1 MDHYRSA
8 VETAAAVRAGE
19 VSPVDLVDAFLERIE
34 TRNELSNA
42 YVTVIADEAREMAAE
57 AERAVERGDDLGPL
71 HGVPV
76 ALKDLYAHKA
86 GVRTTFGAKPFADH
100 VADHDAVITERLEAA
115 GAIPLGKTN
124 TPEFGHKP
132 RTDNELVGPTGTPFA
147 RDRIAG
153 GSSGGSAAALADGLT
168 TIATGSD
175 VGGSLRVPASCCH
188 VASVK
193 PTFGLI
199 PSDRRPDGFGSHTP
213 TGVVGPM
220 ARSVADLA
228 LCMDV
233 LVGPDDRDPFSVPHP
248 GDDYRAALDR
258 PADELSV
265 AYSPDLDAFAIEP
278 AVRETVAGALDAVA
292 EAGVTVADAAIDGPD
307 KSDLQYAFSVQA
319 TAKFATLAREI
330 EEEHG
335 IDLVGERADEMSGS
349 FVSTVLMGQGHEA
362 VEHNVQN
369 VTRTA
374 MYDAVEAALEGHD
387 ALVCPTLAVPPF
399 PLDDPDPTEIAGE
412 PANGTLTDWSLPW
425 VFNVTGHPVVCVPA
439 GLTDDGLPIG
449 VQLVGNRY
457 AEPDLLAVAA
467 AFEDANPWAD
477 SYPGR

>member
-8 VETAAAVRAGE
+8 VETADAVKAGE
-19 VSPVDLVDAFLERIE
+19 LSPVDLVDAFLDRIAA
-34 TRNELSNA
+34 RNELSNA
-42 YVTVIADEAREMAAE
+42 YITVIADEAREMARE
-57 AERAVERGDDLGPL
+57 AERAVEAGEDLGPL
-71 HGVPV
+71 HGVPL

-86 GVRTTFGAKPFADH
+86 GVKTTYGAKPFADN

-175 VGGSLRVPASCCH
+175 VRGSLRVPASCCH
-188 VASVK
+188 VVSVK

-199 PSDRRPDGFGSHTP
+199 PAERRPDSFSGHTP

-228 LCMDV
+228 VMLDV

-248 GDDYRAALDR
+248 GDDYAAALDT
-258 PADELSV
+258 PAEELSV
-265 AYSPDLDAFAIEP
+265 AYSPDLDMFTVEES
-278 AVRETVAGALDAVA
+278 VRDAVGDA
-292 EAGVTVADAAIDGPD
+292 VDALADAGTEVEDVTVGGPG
-307 KSDLQYAFSVQA
+307 KMDLQYAFSVQA

-330 EEEHG
+330 EEIHG
-335 IDLVGERADEMSGS
+335 VDLMADDCE
-349 FVSTVLMGQGHEA
+349 VSSSLQATVAMGRGHEA
-362 VEHNVQN
+362 IEHNVQN

-374 MYDAVEAALEGHD
+374 MYDAIEDALDGHD
-387 ALVCPTLAVPPF
+387 ALVCPTMALPPF
-399 PLDDPDPTEIAGE
+399 PLDAHDPTEIAGQ

-439 GLTDDGLPIG
+439 GLTDDGLPVG
-449 VQLVGNRY
+449 MQLVGKRY
-457 AEPDLLAVAA
+457 SESTLLAVAA
-467 AFEDANPWAD
+467 AFERANPWAET
-477 SYPGR
+477 YPGK

>member
-8 VETAAAVRAGE
+8 VETAEAVKTGE
-19 VSPVDLVDAFLERIE
+19 VSPVDLVESFLDRIE
-34 TRNELSNA
+34 ERNDLSNA
-42 YVTVIADEAREMAAE
+42 YITVIAEEAREMAEA
-57 AERAVERGDDLGPL
+57 AERAVETGEELGPL
-71 HGVPV
+71 HGVPL

-86 GVRTTFGAKPFADH
+86 GVKTTYGAKPFADN

-188 VASVK
+188 VVSVK

-199 PSDRRPDGFGSHTP
+199 PAERRPDSFSGHTP

-220 ARSVADLA
+220 ARTVEDLA
-228 LCMDV
+228 VMLDV

-248 GDDYRAALDR
+248 GDDYTAALET
-258 PADELSV
+258 PTEELSV
-265 AYSPDLDAFAIEP
+265 AFSPDLDMFTIEEP
-278 AVRETVAGALDAVA
+278 VREAVGDAVDALADAGA
-292 EAGVTVADAAIDGPD
+292 TVEDVSVGGPG
-307 KSDLQYAFSVQA
+307 KMDLQYAFSVQA

-330 EEEHG
+330 EDEHG
-335 IDLVGERADEMSGS
+335 LDLVEDYADEMSRS
-349 FVSTVLMGQGHEA
+349 FVNTVLMGRGHEA

-374 MYDAVEAALEGHD
+374 MYDAVEEALEGHD

-399 PLDDPDPTEIAGE
+399 PLDESDPTEIAGE

-439 GLTDDGLPIG
+439 GLTDDGLPVG
-449 VQLVGNRY
+449 VQLVGKRY
-457 AEPDLLAVAA
+457 SESDLLSVAA
-467 AFEDANPWAD
+467 AFERANPWAET
-477 SYPGR
+477 YPK